1 MNKKKILVLAV
12 SVCLVAI
19 LAIGGTLAYF
29 TDDDEVKNTFTMG
42 GVEIDLFETDEDGE
56 REQVGLSYAG
66 VVPGIAYDK
75 DPTVENKGSLD
86 AWVRVNV
93 TLTKYSIF
101 EAAARKHGV
110 TKLDTIFDDFDDSK
124 WTLAKAPVVDS
135 TANTVT
141 YSYYY
146 NEALIAGSTTGS
158 TTVPLF
164 TSVTIPAAFTGDD
177 LNGLTGFEII
187 VTADAIQKDP
197 FTNAAD
203 AFKAFDAA

>member
-29 TDDDEVKNTFTMG
+29 TDDDKVENTFTMG

-56 REQVGLSYAG
+56 KEQSGLTYAG
-66 VVPGIAYDK
+66 VVPGFDYDK
-75 DPTVENKGSLD
+75 DPTVENIGSLD

-93 TLTKYSIF
+93 TLNNYSIF
-101 EAAARKHGV
+101 AAAAEAHNV
-110 TKLDTIFDDFDDSK
+110 TDLATIFADFADSK

-135 TANTVT
+135 TADTVT

-146 NEALIAGSTTGS
+146 NTVLAPDTSTG
-158 TTVPLF
+158 PLF
-164 TSVTIPAAFTGDD
+164 TSVTIPAAFTSED
-177 LNGLTGFEII
+177 LENLTGFKIT
-187 VTADAIQKDP
+187 VTADAIQRDP
-197 FTNAAD
+197 FTTPAA
-203 AFKAFDAA
+203 AFTAFDAAA

>member
-29 TDDDEVKNTFTMG
+29 TDDDKVENTFTMG

-56 REQVGLSYAG
+56 KEQSGLTYAG
-66 VVPGIAYDK
+66 VVPGFDYDK
-75 DPTVENKGSLD
+75 DPTVENIGSLD

-93 TLTKYSIF
+93 TLNNYSIF
-101 EAAARKHGV
+101 AAAAKAHNV
-110 TKLDTIFDDFDDSK
+110 TDLATIFGGHDSTK
-124 WTLAKAPVVDS
+124 WTR
-135 TANTVT
+135 ANISVNEESDTVT

-146 NEALIAGSTTGS
+146 NTVLAAGASTG
-158 TTVPLF
+158 PLF
-164 TSVTIPAAFTGDD
+164 TTVTIPAAFTGDD
-177 LNGLTGFEII
+177 LKDLTGFKIT

-197 FTNAAD
+197 FTTAAD
-203 AFKAFDAA
+203 AFAAFDDAA